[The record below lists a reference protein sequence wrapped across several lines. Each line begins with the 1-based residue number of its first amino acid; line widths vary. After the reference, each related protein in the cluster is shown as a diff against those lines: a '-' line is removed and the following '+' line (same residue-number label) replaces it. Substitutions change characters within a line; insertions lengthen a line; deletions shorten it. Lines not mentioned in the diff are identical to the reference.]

1 MDSTPRTDLR
11 SRLATAADAPALVD
25 LIRAAYRGPASY
37 GRWTSEEHLVRGTR
51 TDERA
56 VLAAI
61 ESSGS
66 EMLVGLVDDG
76 DGDGTASGNG
86 NGGELVACCR
96 IADRGDG
103 LAYFGM
109 FAVDPARQGA
119 GTGRQVVHLA
129 ESAAAELFGARTLE
143 LEVLGQQEQLRGWY
157 ERLGYTATGE
167 IRPFPA
173 DPVFAVPMRDDLF
186 LVVLARRLSGDRDG
200 DGDGDG
206 DRSIG
211 A

>member
-1 MDSTPRTDLR
+1 MNGAEQSASCTDLRSTSRSALCGLR
-11 SRLATAADAPALVD
+11 SRLATAADASALVD

-37 GRWTSEEHLVRGTR
+37 ERWTSEERLVRGTR
-51 TDERA
+51 TDEPA

-61 ESSGS
+61 ESIGS
-66 EMLVGLVDDG
+66 AMLVVE
-76 DGDGTASGNG
+76 AE
-86 NGGELVACCR
+86 GGEPVACCR

-119 GTGRQVVHLA
+119 GTGRQVVRWAELA
-129 ESAAAELFGARTLE
+129 AVELFGCLTLE

-157 ERLGYTATGE
+157 ERLGYLPTGE

-173 DPVFAVPMRDDLF
+173 DPVFAVPMRDDLY
-186 LVVLARRLSGDRDG
+186 LVVLAKRLSASTAAR
-200 DGDGDG
+200 
-206 DRSIG
+206 
-211 A
+211 